1 MTSARRIF
9 RSSSTSNAEVRELL
23 ESLFVAELLL
33 PSKCLWLVSPW
44 LTDLE
49 ILDNRSGAF
58 ASLDPQWGS
67 RRIRLAEIL
76 GRLLEAGSHIVVAT
90 RSDRHNDTFVH
101 KLNDLASVFGAS
113 ERLVILRRDSL
124 HLKGLLGSDFYLSG
138 SMNFT
143 FNGVEILEEGVTFE
157 TNPEATESARI
168 PFLDSYGGVV

>member
-1 MTSARRIF
+1 MTATRRIF
-9 RSSSTSNAEVRELL
+9 RSSTTSNAEVRELL
-23 ESLFVAELLL
+23 ELLFVSELLL

-58 ASLDPQWGS
+58 ASIDPQWGS

-76 GRLLEAGSHIVVAT
+76 GKMLELGSHIVIAT
-90 RSDRHNDTFVH
+90 RTGQHNDSFVRR
-101 KLNDLASVFGAS
+101 LDDLARSSGSVR
-113 ERLVILRRDSL
+113 RLTIHRRDTL
-124 HLKGLLGSDFYLSG
+124 HLKGLLGNEFYLSG

-143 FNGVEILEEGVTFE
+143 FNGVEILEEGLTFE
-157 TNPEATESARI
+157 TSRDATESARI